1 MPGAEQMTEMMC
13 SEKRATDTGLG
24 IELPADELAGASTG
38 FFKMPHS
45 NKNIF
50 KYKCL
55 VQIGAQSRTGYLDRQ
70 SLQEKK

>member
-38 FFKMPHS
+38 FFKMLTQTKNFLNINALFKSEHS
-45 NKNIF
+45 QGLAI
-50 KYKCL
+50 
-55 VQIGAQSRTGYLDRQ
+55 
-70 SLQEKK
+70 